1 MIPGSRAWPLPASE
15 NGATIIASISGSIPM
30 SILHASTAA
39 FGLLLLAG
47 SAVAQTPAQA
57 DAATAGEKCETEVA
71 ETVRRMRGREAQE
84 VQFVGAKRALTPVS
98 DDETGVKGEGR
109 YRGSAGRTMPFTYS
123 CYYNLKTGATSGV
136 VFRDAGGAPPVAE
149 APWQPDLS
157 NVSPEACESAA
168 AANLKERHPRVG
180 RITLGSDSRQV
191 RPGANGRIVLEGKGA
206 VQPAPGMNAVP
217 FSYACEFEGR
227 RVVGVQT
234 RE

>member
-1 MIPGSRAWPLPASE
+1 MHVHRHHAIAAAGLLFALVGQPA
-15 NGATIIASISGSIPM
+15 AAQ
-30 SILHASTAA
+30 TAA
-39 FGLLLLAG
+39 
-47 SAVAQTPAQA
+47 V

-109 YRGSAGRTMPFTYS
+109 YRNSAGRTLPFTYS
-123 CYYNLKTGATSGV
+123 CYYNVKTGATSGV
-136 VFRDAGGAPPVAE
+136 VFRDTGAATAAAE
-149 APWQPDLS
+149 PAWQPDLS
-157 NVSPEACESAA
+157 AISPEACESAA

-180 RITLGSDSRQV
+180 RISLGSDSRQV
-191 RPGANGRIVLEGKGA
+191 RPGPNGRIVLEGRGA

-217 FSYACEFEGR
+217 FSYLCEFDGR
-227 RVVGVQT
+227 GGRIVGVQT